1 MIGSAMPKFRT
12 NLKPL
17 MLKKSVQVN
26 KRLTQKEV
34 AAATGLSV
42 PTIGRWYKGSVD
54 RIEKE
59 TIVKL
64 MDYFGCTF
72 EELVSFE
79 E

>member
-1 MIGSAMPKFRT
+1 MIGTAMPKFRT

-17 MLKKSVQVN
+17 MLKKSVQIN

-34 AAATGLSV
+34 AVATGLSV
-42 PTIGRWYKGSVD
+42 PTIGRWYKGSVE
-54 RIEKE
+54 RIEME

-72 EELVSFE
+72 EELVTFE